1 MDAGRGFESW
11 YCTIL
16 ITSAKKVQIFHLR
29 ILLFESTFA
38 SKPWLLALGLT
49 ACLQLAGAVLC
60 ILDAAP
66 SSKAPWLKY
75 ASVPILHSG
84 WTLYQIVLLLWIYWI
99 CSVGGTKSVHEF
111 WGRIAGNWRLLW
123 LLVTPPLLSAI
134 IGAIPFSLWYQ
145 LKTTFLV
152 S

>member
-1 MDAGRGFESW
+1 MDAGCGSEGW
-11 YCTIL
+11 YHATL
-16 ITSAKKVQIFHLR
+16 MTSAKKVQIFHLR

-38 SKPWLLALGLT
+38 SKPWLLALSFA

-66 SSKAPWLKY
+66 SLKAPWLRY
-75 ASVPILHSG
+75 ASKPILHSG
-84 WTLYQIVLLLWIYWI
+84 WASYQTIFLLWIYWI
-99 CSVGGTKSVHEF
+99 CSVGGTKSVHAF
-111 WGRIAGNWRLLW
+111 WGRIAGNWRFLW

-134 IGAIPFSLWYQ
+134 VGAIPFSLWYQ
-145 LKTTFLV
+145 LQTTFLV